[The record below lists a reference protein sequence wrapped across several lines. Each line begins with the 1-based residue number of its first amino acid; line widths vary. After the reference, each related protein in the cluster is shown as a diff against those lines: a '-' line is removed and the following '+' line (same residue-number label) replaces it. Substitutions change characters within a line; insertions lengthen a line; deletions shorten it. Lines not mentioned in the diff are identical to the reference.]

1 MIRQHIVSGLM
12 VFCTLLAAFWLVMS
26 WSSRRSY
33 DSFTLTPEKMATFHP
48 ALEGWD
54 VRALPI
60 TRDDLIDANI
70 AAYSLVRDSSSPVI
84 NNRQPIPNN
93 RFLVRLVH
101 GYNMPMCM
109 KMKYYTVEKIL
120 DYKVRPV
127 ADPKLRSAF
136 RNAKT
141 INDGTGE
148 KREENSIEQKNAK
161 DAKGEELGSAG
172 GGEEHSSLRSSRT
185 SVQNPILFT
194 SVPAGYPLPIQ
205 LWRLTSS
212 VGTVSIWAT
221 TMIQSDD
228 FSPTEDDICS
238 MAFPRIDIPDDPNW
252 VPRGLAW
259 DDLRHPK
266 AAFMRWFRSRW
277 DGARWDVLTFLRLR
291 RPVRTSE
298 ELLSYVTLIEV
309 VAENNTN
316 AIDIRELL
324 EAHGTM
330 LKELQGWRNSG
341 ESVAK

>member
-1 MIRQHIVSGLM
+1 
-12 VFCTLLAAFWLVMS
+12 
-26 WSSRRSY
+26 
-33 DSFTLTPEKMATFHP
+33 
-48 ALEGWD
+48 
-54 VRALPI
+54 
-60 TRDDLIDANI
+60 
-70 AAYSLVRDSSSPVI
+70 
-84 NNRQPIPNN
+84 
-93 RFLVRLVH
+93 
-101 GYNMPMCM
+101 
-109 KMKYYTVEKIL
+109 
-120 DYKVRPV
+120 
-127 ADPKLRSAF
+127 
-136 RNAKT
+136 
-141 INDGTGE
+141 
-148 KREENSIEQKNAK
+148 
-161 DAKGEELGSAG
+161 
-172 GGEEHSSLRSSRT
+172 
-185 SVQNPILFT
+185 
-194 SVPAGYPLPIQ
+194 
-205 LWRLTSS
+205 
-212 VGTVSIWAT
+212 
-221 TMIQSDD
+221 MIQSDD

-259 DDLRHPK
+259 DDLRHPE

>member
-70 AAYSLVRDSSSPVI
+70 AAYSLVRDSSSSVI

-141 INDGTGE
+141 IYDGTGE
-148 KREENSIEQKNAK
+148 
-161 DAKGEELGSAG
+161 
-172 GGEEHSSLRSSRT
+172 
-185 SVQNPILFT
+185 LFT
-194 SVPAGYPLPIQ
+194 SVPEGYPLPIQ